1 MSLINFMG
9 SPILSGGWDA
19 NNFLLH
25 VRERLVQWG
34 RVLMMIVG
42 VAMVIVGIFKI
53 AQGLISHGK
62 TQVSWVTNILLIC
75 VGAMFCAGSVF
86 FNMMTASSGG
96 VGGGLAEE
104 LNKLGH

>member
-9 SPILSGGWDA
+9 YPVLTGWDA
-19 NNFLLH
+19 NSFLAN
-25 VRERLVQWG
+25 VRKNLIAWG

-86 FNMMTASSGG
+86 FNMMTQSSGG
-96 VGGGLAEE
+96 VGGGLANE